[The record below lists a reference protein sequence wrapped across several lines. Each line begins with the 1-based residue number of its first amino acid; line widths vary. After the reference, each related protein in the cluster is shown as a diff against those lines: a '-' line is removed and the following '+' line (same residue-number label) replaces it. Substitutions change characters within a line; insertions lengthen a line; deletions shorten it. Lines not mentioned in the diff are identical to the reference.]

1 MQNVLNGAGLL
12 FIMWA
17 LTAGWHEMR
26 CFCCGCV
33 VFPGTSHSRQVCM
46 STVFLHCW
54 QRTEQ
59 HQENLQEQRWTTSAR
74 PARKPGPQH
83 NSSHPSGAN
92 REVPRTWNKVKLRVI
107 N

>member
-1 MQNVLNGAGLL
+1 MAEAGVGSPD
-12 FIMWA
+12 A
-17 LTAGWHEMR
+17 GRPQGLT
-26 CFCCGCV
+26 
-33 VFPGTSHSRQVCM
+33 HSLQVWM

-83 NSSHPSGAN
+83 TSSHPSGAN
-92 REVPRTWNKVKLRVI
+92 REVPGTREGGDG
-107 N
+107 